1 MIKSFLSRPA
11 MCVQVLALA
20 AISPAFADDE
30 LAVYTFN
37 NRQPGVG
44 LTLVLDGQETTTVG
58 KDGSAFFDL
67 SEGVHSLQV
76 RDGEQSLYSF
86 RFTTARGQQVDALI
100 TLGDDTTHRVETY
113 SPAESAEDKRD
124 APTGSLSGTVS
135 AAAGGL
141 AGASIVVEDTG
152 ELLLADA
159 DGRFNVTLPR
169 GEYRLTAYHP
179 TDDRTASRT
188 VRVVSGVT
196 RGVGLTIRN
205 QSALDVE
212 APTLSGIEEVVVV
225 AAFDP
230 NAFEASERD
239 TNQIIDT
246 LDIETL
252 SRFADTNV
260 AASVVRV
267 PSVTVQDNRF
277 VFIRGLG
284 DRYISTTLNG
294 ATMPST
300 DPAKRTVPLD
310 LFPSNFVNQ
319 LDIRKTFIPGMP
331 GESTGGNLVI
341 NTRTFPTERS
351 GQLQVRMSA
360 TPGVTGNDVFADPT
374 DGDFDYFGWDAG
386 AREAPVAVEAI
397 TQALNIGT
405 VTDSNTGG
413 IFQINDT
420 VERELRR
427 VGGLLISD
435 NLDLELTNA
444 APDTRIG
451 ANYGDVFDIGNVELG
466 IFAAGNFSN
475 QWSQRNDGVSNTFTP
490 SGDDL
495 NRFRFQEYTNSIDA
509 NALLSVG
516 LNVGQHTIEL
526 NSIASRATES
536 RVVRTVGQEGDEFQ
550 ARYRNTVDWV
560 ERQFLSQ
567 QIAGNHSLV
576 ESGSVYLDWQFTASQ
591 ARRDAPDRREITFS
605 ADQFQTDPQSLLD
618 GFDLDRLNDDQDVE
632 LNGFFLESNAL
643 VRRYDELTDNNFDFS
658 TSLGWDL
665 IDNGNSFANLQ
676 IGGQIIYRER
686 DSDSDT
692 YGFNL
697 NQQNVENLITD
708 EILVS
713 DIITEETI
721 TGDPATGFTFLDRTL
736 ASDSYDAELDYNSIF
751 ATYDHTFNDRFQVV
765 IGARYEMYDQTT
777 NTFSLQGAGE
787 AVQSRID
794 EGSFLPSFSL
804 NWFATEA
811 HQFRFAISQTVAR
824 PDFKESANA
833 TFYDTEFDFRVR
845 GNPNLEIS
853 DVLNVDARWEWYPND
868 RDSLSVAAFYK
879 DFDNPIERVVQQ
891 ASGTAGNSRTF
902 ANAESAFLYGAEVEA
917 RKEFLISDDYA
928 RSFFLALN
936 ASYIESEVQLPTRTR
951 ALQGQPQYTS
961 NLVLGFDHAGYGQ
974 QVTILINQNG
984 EAIRDVGIL
993 GNPDVIEEPRL
1004 DINLVYR
1011 WDISDSFTFR
1021 AKASNL
1027 LDDEVEFTQGGRT
1040 FFAYKRGVE
1049 FQLGADWNF

>member
-11 MCVQVLALA
+11 VGVQMLALA
-20 AISPAFADDE
+20 VISPAFAADE
-30 LAVYTFN
+30 LAVYTFD
-37 NRQPGVG
+37 NRQPATG
-44 LTLVLDGQETTTVG
+44 LTLVLDGNEITTVG
-58 KDGSAFFDL
+58 ADGSATFDL

-76 RDGEQSLYSF
+76 RDGEESLYSF
-86 RFTTARGQQVDALI
+86 RFNSARGQLVDALI
-100 TLGDDTTHRVETY
+100 TLGDDSSHRVETF
-113 SPAESAEDKRD
+113 SPSESAAEKRD
-124 APTGSLSGTVS
+124 APTGTLTGTVS
-135 AAAGGL
+135 AASGGL
-141 AGASIVVEDTG
+141 AGASVVVEDTG
-152 ELLLADA
+152 ELLLADS
-159 DGRFNVTLPR
+159 DGRFRVTLPR

-196 RGVGLTIRN
+196 RDVSLNIRTK
-205 QSALDVE
+205 SALEVE
-212 APTLSGIEEVVVV
+212 SPSLSGLEEVVVV

-246 LDIETL
+246 LDIEQL

-300 DPAKRTVPLD
+300 DPTKRTVPLD

-319 LDIRKTFIPGMP
+319 LDIRKTFVPGMP

-351 GQLQVRMSA
+351 GQLQVRVSA
-360 TPGVTGNDVFADPT
+360 TPGVTGNDVFTDPT
-374 DGDFDYFGWDAG
+374 NGPFDYFGWDAG
-386 AREAPVAVEAI
+386 ERDVPAAVSAISEA
-397 TQALNIGT
+397 LSIGT
-405 VTDSNTGG
+405 VQDSNGG
-413 IFQINDT
+413 TFTINDT

-427 VGGLLISD
+427 VGGLLLSD
-435 NLDLELTNA
+435 NLDLRTTNA
-444 APDTRIG
+444 QPDTRIG

-466 IFAAGNFSN
+466 VFAAGNFSN
-475 QWSQRNDGVSNTFTP
+475 QWQQRDDGVRNTFTP
-490 SGDDL
+490 SGDTLD
-495 NRFRFQEYTNSIDA
+495 RFRFQEYTNSIDA
-509 NALLSVG
+509 NALLSLGV
-516 LNVGQHTIEL
+516 NVGEHTLEL

-550 ARYRNTVDWV
+550 ARYRNTIDWV

-567 QIAGNHSLV
+567 QIAGSHSLID
-576 ESGSVYLDWQFTASQ
+576 SGAVYLDWQFTASQ
-591 ARRDAPDRREITFS
+591 ARRDAPDRREVTFS
-605 ADQFQTDPQSLLD
+605 ADQFQTDPQTLLD
-618 GFDLDRLNDDQDVE
+618 EFDLDRLNDDQDVE
-632 LNGFFLESNAL
+632 LNSFFLESNAL
-643 VRRYDELTDNNFDFS
+643 VRRYDELVDNNFDFS
-658 TSLGWDL
+658 SSLGWDL
-665 IDNGNSFANLQ
+665 FDNGSSFANLLVGFQ
-676 IGGQIIYRER
+676 LISRER

-692 YGFNL
+692 YGFNI
-697 NQQNVENLITD
+697 NQQNVDNLITD
-708 EILVS
+708 QILVS

-721 TGDPATGFTFLDRTL
+721 TGDPSTGFTFLDRTL
-736 ASDSYDAELDYNSIF
+736 ASDSYDAELEYNSVF

-765 IGARYEMYDQTT
+765 VGTRYESYIQTT
-777 NTFSLQGAGE
+777 DTFSLQGAGE

-811 HQFRFAISQTVAR
+811 HQFRFAVSRTVAR

-853 DVLNVDARWEWYPND
+853 DILNVDARWEWYPSE
-868 RDSLSVAAFYK
+868 RDSLSIAGFFK
-879 DFDNPIERVVQQ
+879 DFNKPIERVVQQ

-902 ANAESAFLYGAEVEA
+902 ANADSATLYGAEIEA

-928 RSFFLALN
+928 RSFFVALN
-936 ASYIESEVQLPTRTR
+936 ASYIESEVQLPDRTR
-951 ALQGQPQYTS
+951 PLQGQPQYTS

-974 QVTILINQNG
+974 QLTLLINQNG
-984 EAIRDVGIL
+984 ESIRDVGIL

-1004 DINLVYR
+1004 DVNLVYR
-1011 WDISDSFTFR
+1011 WDVSDGFTFR
-1021 AKASNL
+1021 AKVSNL
-1027 LDDEVEFTQGGRT
+1027 LNDEVEFTQGGQT
-1040 FFAYKRGVE
+1040 FFAYRRGFE